1 MEKHLYL
8 SLMPEALIASQLD
21 PKAFGAYYAVG
32 TEGKTQGQ
40 AAFFEIDPAFRSPFF
55 PIDRA
60 LQECHEHDDG
70 RPKNS
75 VYISV
80 YRVLEHI
87 PLTALGTLHLVT
99 KDGRTLGLAKSTHL
113 PDDVNGLHLYNE
125 IAPINPLV
133 ASSLA
138 PRAFHQ
144 FMMTDQNTK
153 ISLPALCWVE
163 CTLGNL
169 AENPEYGDVGD
180 LPYDNIDH
188 LRSCLVQ
195 LRTKH
200 VVTKIVDRLNPATFA
215 YRTIKNGVFY
225 GTREGMVI
233 YRLPAVDELKA
244 NNYPWWRSANM

>member
-32 TEGKTQGQ
+32 TEAKTQGQ
-40 AAFFEIDPAFRSPFF
+40 AAFFEIDPDFRSDYF
-55 PIDRA
+55 PIERA
-60 LQECHEHDDG
+60 LQQCHEHEDG

-80 YRVLEHI
+80 YRVIEHV
-87 PLTALGTLHLVT
+87 PLAALGTLHLVT
-99 KDGRTLGLAKSTHL
+99 KDGRTLSLNKSTNL
-113 PDDVNGLHLYNE
+113 PEDVNSLHLYNE

-138 PRAFHQ
+138 PKAFHK
-144 FMMTDQNTK
+144 FMILDPNAK
-153 ISLPALCWVE
+153 ISLPALCWAE

-169 AENPEYGDVGD
+169 AEDPESGDVGD

-188 LRSCLVQ
+188 LRSCLIH

-200 VVTKIVDRLNPATFA
+200 VVTKIVDRLNPPSFA
-215 YRTIKNGVFY
+215 YRTIKNGVYY
-225 GTREGMVI
+225 GTREGLVI
-233 YRLPAVDELKA
+233 YPLPSVNELKT
-244 NNYPWWRSANM
+244 NHYPWWRSANM

>member
-32 TEGKTQGQ
+32 TEAKTQGQ
-40 AAFFEIDPAFRSPFF
+40 AAFFEIDPDFRSDYF
-55 PIDRA
+55 PIERA
-60 LQECHEHDDG
+60 LQQCHEHEDG

-80 YRVLEHI
+80 YRVIEHV
-87 PLTALGTLHLVT
+87 PLAALGTLHLVT
-99 KDGRTLGLAKSTHL
+99 KDGRTLSLNKSTNL
-113 PDDVNGLHLYNE
+113 PEDVNSLHLYNE

-138 PRAFHQ
+138 PKAFHK
-144 FMMTDQNTK
+144 FMILDPNAK
-153 ISLPALCWVE
+153 ISLPALCWAE

-169 AENPEYGDVGD
+169 AEDPEYGDVGD

-188 LRSCLVQ
+188 LRSCLIH

-200 VVTKIVDRLNPATFA
+200 VVTKIVDRLNPPSFA
-215 YRTIKNGVFY
+215 YRTIKNGVYY
-225 GTREGMVI
+225 GTREGLVI
-233 YRLPAVDELKA
+233 YPLPSVNELKT
-244 NNYPWWRSANM
+244 NHYPWWRSANM

>member
-32 TEGKTQGQ
+32 TEAKTQGQ
-40 AAFFEIDPAFRSPFF
+40 AAFFEIDPDFRSDYF
-55 PIDRA
+55 PIERA
-60 LQECHEHDDG
+60 LQQCHEHEDG

-80 YRVLEHI
+80 YRVIEHV
-87 PLTALGTLHLVT
+87 PLAALGTLHLVT
-99 KDGRTLGLAKSTHL
+99 KDGRTLSLNKSTNL
-113 PDDVNGLHLYNE
+113 PEDVNSLHLYNE

-138 PRAFHQ
+138 PKAFHK
-144 FMMTDQNTK
+144 FMILDPNAK
-153 ISLPALCWVE
+153 ISLPALCWAE

-169 AENPEYGDVGD
+169 AEDPESGDVGD

-188 LRSCLVQ
+188 LRSCLIH
-195 LRTKH
+195 LRNKH
-200 VVTKIVDRLNPATFA
+200 VVTKTLDRLHPPSFA
-215 YRTIKNGVFY
+215 YRTIKNGVYY
-225 GTREGMVI
+225 GTREGLVI
-233 YRLPAVDELKA
+233 YPLPSVNELKT
-244 NNYPWWRSANM
+244 NHYPWWRSANM